1 MAQFLEILAVKQK
14 EQCWCELEETS
25 PLFPRERQER
35 RPQQRTAA
43 LLQIQQPHRTEG
55 TWTQNCSLTN
65 LTTEQKKKQ
74 KTPKHCLTTWSLLRI
89 FSLCCDNNYCE
100 SGILNIINIC
110 IYTMC
115 VQVLTH
121 SEWNRSPVSSS
132 CTCTLTTCWRQTI
145 DQLWSVS
152 IFILILLNN
161 VYIFVFWFK
170 CM

>member
-1 MAQFLEILAVKQK
+1 MNSRKLPPFSPER
-14 EQCWCELEETS
+14 ERGEETAAKNCCS
-25 PLFPRERQER
+25 AAN
-35 RPQQRTAA
+35 TAA
-43 LLQIQQPHRTEG
+43 TQNLGVMNVQQEG
-55 TWTQNCSLTN
+55 TRTQNCSLTN
-65 LTTEQKKKQ
+65 LTTEQKKKPQ
-74 KTPKHCLTTWSLLRI
+74 NTLTTRSLLRI
-89 FSLCCDNNYCE
+89 FSLYCDNNYCE
-100 SGILNIINIC
+100 SGILNIINIY

-132 CTCTLTTCWRQTI
+132 CTFTLTTCWRQTI
-145 DQLWSVS
+145 DQLWPVS